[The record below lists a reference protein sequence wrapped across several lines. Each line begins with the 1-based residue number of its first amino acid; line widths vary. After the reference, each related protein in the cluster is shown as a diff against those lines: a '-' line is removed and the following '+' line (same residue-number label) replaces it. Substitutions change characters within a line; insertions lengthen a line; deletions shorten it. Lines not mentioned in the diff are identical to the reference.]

1 MHSVLLTSLLDILFA
16 AAPIAAVVILWQN
29 ARVFRFAGAEL
40 ARRLLTIGL
49 LVWAAYHIIDVIVLL
64 GAPFVLDPAG
74 AEAWTF
80 VIQNRLRWFTDAGAT
95 AFLLAG
101 FLLLMQ
107 RISLFLQGVEN
118 SSEALAHELTSR
130 DTVEA
135 ELKSEAETERDFR
148 KAKSEFLLGLS
159 HELRTPLNGI
169 LGLASLLSN
178 TELNRDQRKLLATL
192 ERSAQNMLSRVS
204 DVFDLSLLENNRV
217 ELRSVL
223 FDPQGIAKTAV
234 ALFEPLASEKGLDFH
249 LECGPG
255 AEQNVIGDPI
265 RVKQIVSH
273 LLSNAI
279 KFTPSG
285 SVTLRVS
292 AEPIDSDHVR
302 VIYEVRDTGIG
313 MDASLLAQANR
324 GPSLQSGAHNGIGLS
339 ICWRLAWLKDGGL
352 AFESV
357 PDKGTT
363 ARASLRLQT
372 EPAGG
377 VEEEF

>member
-16 AAPIAAVVILWQN
+16 TAPIVAIVFLWRN
-29 ARVFRFAGAEL
+29 AGVFRFAGAEL
-40 ARRLLTIGL
+40 SMKLLTVGMTI
-49 LVWAAYHIIDVIVLL
+49 WAAYYILDLIVLL
-64 GAPFVLDPAG
+64 GAPFLVEPTR
-74 AEAWTF
+74 AEAWSEF
-80 VIQNRLRWFTDAGAT
+80 IQSRVRKIGDAGT
-95 AFLLAG
+95 TVFLLAG
-101 FLLLMQ
+101 FLLLLQ
-107 RISLFLQGVEN
+107 RVAIFMKSMEN

-130 DTVEA
+130 ETMEA

-178 TELNRDQRKLLATL
+178 TELNPDQRKLLSTL

-255 AEQNVIGDPI
+255 AERNVIGDPI

-279 KFTPSG
+279 KFTPAG

-292 AEPIDSDHVR
+292 AEPIDNDHVR
-302 VIYEVRDTGIG
+302 VIFEVRDTGIG
-313 MDASLLAQANR
+313 MDAALLAQANR
-324 GPSLQSGAHNGIGLS
+324 GPSLQSGAHNGIGLA

-352 AFESV
+352 AFESQ
-357 PDKGTT
+357 PDQGTT
-363 ARASLRLQT
+363 ARVSLRLQT

-377 VEEEF
+377 DEEEF